1 MNRDSGPSFSLGI
14 SQLESI
20 KEYEEVVNFVPGSF
34 DYEFIGF
41 DENRSKHR
49 NDPHTMKKLREK
61 YAKKDKK
68 KEIHVSKKRGSNS
81 SGGKTPAKRRR
92 VVEVIFRDELS
103 KGLSYVIKKIP
114 PHHLRFGSSCNLKFK
129 DEIKEVVG
137 QEVIDLFET
146 TIFGCYL
153 DIPLSNYI
161 EKITKCLLML
171 EIEQPNQEKM
181 HVCVKG
187 NILRFSIY
195 EFALMTGLKCF
206 GNVEDFKHDD
216 FSPSMLMRRY
226 FPQSTNGVDKEALV
240 KRFLKDNFKTI
251 EDALQMAILYFR
263 YSQLNASPILF
274 FDFKMVEDRKYK
286 FFPWGQVSFSR
297 RAPDL
302 QFHHPILQTGSLTF
316 DFITLYF
323 RQAPNFQFR
332 HPVLQ
337 AGS

>member
-1 MNRDSGPSFSLGI
+1 MNRDSGPYFSLGI

-92 VVEVIFRDELS
+92 VVE
-103 KGLSYVIKKIP
+103 GLSYIIKKIP

-153 DIPLSNYI
+153 NIPLSNYI
-161 EKITKCLLML
+161 GKITKCLLML
-171 EIEQPNQEKM
+171 EIEQPNQEEM

-195 EFALMTGLKCF
+195 EFALITGLKCF

-216 FSPSMLMRRY
+216 FSPSRLMRRY

-251 EDALQMAILYFR
+251 EDALQMAILYFI

-297 RAPDL
+297 LMA
-302 QFHHPILQTGSLTF
+302 SL
-316 DFITLYF
+316 
-323 RQAPNFQFR
+323 RQNFF
-332 HPVLQ
+332 
-337 AGS
+337 